1 MPDNDKI
8 DSKCPYCGLG
18 KPGFD
23 VTECGLPYCS
33 KAYRKKERWYNTT
46 ILMAGP
52 IYVGLVMVYLHPE
65 KWFPVGIISLAA
77 MGAMFIIGRVLKC
90 E

>member
-1 MPDNDKI
+1 MPNNNTANN
-8 DSKCPYCGLG
+8 KCPYCGLG

-23 VTECGLPYCS
+23 LRKCGLPYCS
-33 KAYRKKERWYNTT
+33 QTYIKKERWYSTA

-52 IYVGLVMVYLHPE
+52 IYVGLVMIYLHPE

-77 MGAMFIIGRVLKC
+77 VGVMFFVGRLLK
-90 E
+90 